1 VVSAT
6 LFFHLKNY
14 FFSKY
19 SSSGTVLAIL
29 FVEANN
35 MVNKY
40 TKLIT
45 MFLSYTLCLAPIHS
59 NDISKAKEYSWSASM
74 QYIEGNYL
82 EAALLFQ
89 KSLEF
94 REKETPM
101 YSTLYKLRLYSLWNH
116 SKDHFCS

>member
-1 VVSAT
+1 
-6 LFFHLKNY
+6 
-14 FFSKY
+14 
-19 SSSGTVLAIL
+19 
-29 FVEANN
+29 
-35 MVNKY
+35 
-40 TKLIT
+40 

-59 NDISKAKEYSWSASM
+59 NDISKAKEYSWNASM

-116 SKDHFCS
+116 SKDHFCSEVVNIPKSELNILRGDSSLTELLEECY